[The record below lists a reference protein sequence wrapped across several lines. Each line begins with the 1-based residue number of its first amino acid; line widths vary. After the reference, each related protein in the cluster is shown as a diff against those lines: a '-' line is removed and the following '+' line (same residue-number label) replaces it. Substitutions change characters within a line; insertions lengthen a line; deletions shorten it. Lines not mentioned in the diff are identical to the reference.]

1 MTPTRRTL
9 LLCAAGAALASSLA
23 PAAAFAQGAAANYP
37 AKPIRLIVPFPPG
50 GGTDILSRLVATKL
64 TEVSKWTVVA
74 DNRAGAGGTIGIAEA
89 ARAAPTGYDM
99 VMGQK
104 DNMVVAPW
112 LYKNLSYDPVKDFV
126 AVAHVAYTPVV
137 IVTRTDSKF
146 KTLKD
151 VVDAARA
158 QPDAITFGSPGNGTT
173 IHLAG
178 EIFKSAANIKIRHVP
193 YKGSNAAMMDVLAGN
208 VDLMV
213 SSLPSAMAQIKSG
226 KLRPLAV
233 TSIKRSTT
241 LPDVPTVAEQGYKDF
256 DVSTWYGLFLPAGT
270 SPEIVA
276 KVNAEVNKLLAL
288 PDVKQAIHDQGAEPQ
303 SMTSEQFGNLLKTDY
318 QKWKG
323 IVQASG
329 ATIE

>member
-1 MTPTRRTL
+1 MIRKL
-9 LLCAAGAALASSLA
+9 FGAIALALA
-23 PAAAFAQGAAANYP
+23 FTAAQAQPFP
-37 AKPIRLIVPFPPG
+37 AKPIHLIVPFPPG

-64 TEVSKWTVVA
+64 TEVSKWTVVP
-74 DNRAGAGGTIGIAEA
+74 DNRAGAGGTLGIAEA
-89 ARAAPTGYDM
+89 ARAPHTGYEM

-112 LYKNLSYDPVKDFV
+112 LYKSLSYDPTKDLV

-137 IVTRTDSKF
+137 IVTRNESKF

-158 QPDAITFGSPGNGTT
+158 QPDAVTFGSPGNGTT

-213 SSLPSAMAQIKSG
+213 SSIPSAISQIKSG

-233 TSIKRSTT
+233 TSAKRSTS
-241 LPDVPTVAEQGYKDF
+241 LPDVPTVAELGYKDF
-256 DVSTWYGLFLPAGT
+256 DVSTWYGIFAPAGT
-270 SPEIVA
+270 PKDIVTRL
-276 KVNAEVNKLLAL
+276 NAEVNKLLAT
-288 PDVKQAIHDQGAEPQ
+288 PEMKDAIHAQGAEPQ
-303 SMTSEQFGNLLKTDY
+303 TMTPEQFDALLKTD
-318 QKWKG
+318 
-323 IVQASG
+323 
-329 ATIE
+329 

>member
-1 MTPTRRTL
+1 MIRKL
-9 LLCAAGAALASSLA
+9 LTIAALALA
-23 PAAAFAQGAAANYP
+23 FTAAQAQPYP
-37 AKPIRLIVPFPPG
+37 AKPIRMIVPFPPG
-50 GGTDILSRLVATKL
+50 GGTDILSRLVANKL
-64 TEVSKWTVVA
+64 NEVSKWTVVP

-89 ARAAPTGYDM
+89 VRAAPSGYEM

-112 LYKNLSYDPVKDFV
+112 LYKNLSYDPTKDLV

-137 IVTRTDSKF
+137 IVTRSDSKF
-146 KTLKD
+146 KTLAD
-151 VVDAARA
+151 VVAAARA
-158 QPDAITFGSPGNGTT
+158 APDSITYGSPGNGTT

-178 EIFKSAANIKIRHVP
+178 EIFKGAANIKMRHVP

-213 SSLPSAMAQIKSG
+213 SSLPSAMSQIQSG

-233 TSIKRSTT
+233 TSARRSSS
-241 LPDVPTVAEQGYKDF
+241 LPDVPTVAELGYKGF
-256 DVSTWYGLFLPAGT
+256 DVSTWYGLFMPAGT
-270 SPEIVA
+270 PKEVVTT
-276 KVNAEVNKLLAL
+276 VNAEVNKLLAT
-288 PDVKQAIHDQGAEPQ
+288 PEMKAAIIAQGAEPQ
-303 SMTSEQFGNLLKTDY
+303 AMTPQELQTLLKTDY
-318 QKWKG
+318 QKWKS